1 MGDNSKLQDHIQL
14 PPYYRFLIFGML
26 DLLALPDTRTHL
38 ENIFNGSLSKCCK
51 LAPYAYTT

>member
-26 DLLALPDTRTHL
+26 DLLALPYTRTHL
-38 ENIFNGSLSKCCK
+38 ENIFNGS
-51 LAPYAYTT
+51 